1 METIHSADEI
11 ATRVAELGRQIR
23 TDAGNETITLIGILK
38 GTTVFLADLIRQI
51 EEPVNYELMNVVR
64 SVADTKTAEALQINF
79 ITNFFLE
86 GRKMILLK
94 DVVSTGVI
102 ETYLLNQLRQKS
114 GAEIKLAALLDRPE
128 MRTVPLEVDYA
139 AFSVAP
145 GSYVGYGLELD
156 NRYSNYRDIRRL

>member
-1 METIHSADEI
+1 METIYSAEEI
-11 ATRVAELGRQIR
+11 ATRISELGRQMR
-23 TDAGNETITLIGILK
+23 ADAGDETITLIAILK
-38 GTTVFLADLIRQI
+38 GTTVFLADLLREIDA
-51 EEPVNYELMNVVR
+51 PVNYELMNVVR

-86 GRKMILLK
+86 GRNIILLK

-102 ETYLLNQLRQKS
+102 ETYLMTQLRQKS
-114 GAEIKLAALLDRPE
+114 GVKIRLAALLDREE

-139 AFSVAP
+139 AFSVPP

-156 NRYSNYRDIRRL
+156 SQYSNFREIRRL

>member
-1 METIHSADEI
+1 MEMIHSADEI

-23 TDAGNETITLIGILK
+23 TDSGNETITLIGILK

-51 EEPVNYELMNVVR
+51 EEPVNYELMSVVR

-139 AFSVAP
+139 AFAVPP